1 MAPQVSHQPRRAA
14 ILSLVVTHSGRRLH
28 RRTVDRHAAGR
39 RAPGDPDG
47 FTNRPA
53 NRCCGAP
60 VGHGD
65 DEFAGGDAGAHNE
78 PGISQADGR
87 PHCTSAPAQGARITI
102 VKTVNDKVIAL
113 GKPLTYTL
121 AVTNSGPATATGLTV
136 SDTPASKMRFVSV
149 STASGTCT
157 RHLPMTCEL
166 DPLPAGATATI
177 TVHAV
182 PTAAGTAINNA
193 HVSST
198 QTAMAPDAVTSATA
212 STSVIAALKPTDTA
226 SLRTVDAGG
235 QLHYTIVIDNPT
247 ASTVRNV
254 RACEGLP
261 AGLELVSAS
270 AKTHLRAGRL
280 CWTIAALAPHAH
292 DVFTMRM
299 YALRGGAGEVTDT
312 VTITGSEIKTEHA
325 SARVFVVAAPQV
337 ETGVTG

>member
-1 MAPQVSHQPRRAA
+1 MAAPADPAPPAA
-14 ILSLVVTHSGRRLH
+14 PAPPSGNGN
-28 RRTVDRHAAGR
+28 AGTPDPV
-39 RAPGDPDG
+39 AQSTPGTP
-47 FTNRPA
+47 P
-53 NRCCGAP
+53 
-60 VGHGD
+60 
-65 DEFAGGDAGAHNE
+65 
-78 PGISQADGR
+78 
-87 PHCTSAPAQGARITI
+87 APAQGARITI

-136 SDTPASKMRFVSV
+136 GDTPASKMRFVSV

-166 DPLPAGATATI
+166 DPLPAGTTATI

-182 PTAAGTAINNA
+182 PTAAGTAINSA
-193 HVSST
+193 QVSST

-212 STSVIAALKPTDTA
+212 STTVVATLKPTDTA
-226 SLRTVDAGG
+226 SVGTVDARR

-247 ASTVRNV
+247 SSTVRNV

-261 AGLELVSAS
+261 DGLGLVSAS

-280 CWTIAALAPHAH
+280 CWTIPALAPHAH
-292 DVFTMRM
+292 SAFTMRM
-299 YALRGGAGEVTDT
+299 YALRGAAGEVTNT
-312 VTITGSEIKTEHA
+312 VTITGSEIKTERA